1 MYKFATQCR
10 LSREILS
17 TASQEQG
24 DRMNHGRERALK
36 VVLVLV
42 GLLFLAGLY
51 VVIGGVRH
59 AGAPGED
66 SGDTMMF
73 SIYFALGVFLLMAVR
88 NPAAHR
94 SLILFAGWA
103 NVAHGAVMA
112 LMSIR
117 MVSER
122 SDLLGAAAGF
132 GAIGL
137 ALVILS
143 PARGAAD
150 RAESVAAA
158 SRH

>member
-1 MYKFATQCR
+1 M
-10 LSREILS
+10 L
-17 TASQEQG
+17 
-24 DRMNHGRERALK
+24 RERTLK
-36 VVLVLV
+36 VLLVVV
-42 GLLFLAGLY
+42 GLLFLAGLW
-51 VVIGGVRH
+51 VVIGGVRN

-73 SIYFALGVFLLMAVR
+73 SIYFMLGVFLLLAVR

-94 SLILFAGWA
+94 SLIMFAGWA
-103 NVAHGAVMA
+103 NIAHGATMA

-122 SDLLGAAAGF
+122 SGLLGAAAGF

-143 PARGAAD
+143 PGKSAAQHAEIVTAGGRG
-150 RAESVAAA
+150 
-158 SRH
+158 

>member
-1 MYKFATQCR
+1 MLRQ
-10 LSREILS
+10 
-17 TASQEQG
+17 
-24 DRMNHGRERALK
+24 RALK
-36 VVLVLV
+36 VVLVV
-42 GLLFLAGLY
+42 AGLLFLAGIY
-51 VVIGGVRH
+51 VVVGGVRH

-73 SIYFALGVFLLMAVR
+73 SIYFTLGVFLLMAAL

-94 SLILFAGWA
+94 SLIIFAGWA
-103 NVAHGAVMA
+103 NIAHGAVMA

-122 SDLLGAAAGF
+122 SGLLGAAAGF

-143 PARGAAD
+143 PAKAAGKL
-150 RAESVAAA
+150 AESAGAGT
-158 SRH
+158 RG

>member
-1 MYKFATQCR
+1 MIKQR
-10 LSREILS
+10 V
-17 TASQEQG
+17 
-24 DRMNHGRERALK
+24 LK
-36 VVLVLV
+36 VVLVLA
-42 GLLFLAGLY
+42 GLLFLAGIW

-73 SIYFALGVFLLMAVR
+73 SIYFMLGVFLLLAAR

-94 SLILFAGWA
+94 SLIMFAGWA

-122 SDLLGAAAGF
+122 GGLLGAAAGF

-143 PARGAAD
+143 PPKAAAQ
-150 RAESVAAA
+150 RAEIAAA
-158 SRH
+158 GTRG

>member
-1 MYKFATQCR
+1 MLKQ
-10 LSREILS
+10 
-17 TASQEQG
+17 
-24 DRMNHGRERALK
+24 RALK
-36 VVLVLV
+36 VLLVV
-42 GLLFLAGLY
+42 AGLLFLAGIW

-73 SIYFALGVFLLMAVR
+73 SIYFTLGLFLLMAVR

-94 SLILFAGWA
+94 SLIIFAGWA
-103 NVAHGAVMA
+103 NIAHGAVMA

-143 PARGAAD
+143 PTK
-150 RAESVAAA
+150 AAA
-158 SRH
+158 ERAQSAASGG

>member
-1 MYKFATQCR
+1 M
-10 LSREILS
+10 L
-17 TASQEQG
+17 
-24 DRMNHGRERALK
+24 RERALK
-36 VVLVLV
+36 VLLVLV
-42 GLLFLAGLY
+42 GLIFLAGIW
-51 VVIGGVRH
+51 VVVGGVRH
-59 AGAPGED
+59 AGSPGED

-73 SIYFALGVFLLMAVR
+73 SIYFTLGVFLLMAVR

-94 SLILFAGWA
+94 SLIIFAGWA
-103 NVAHGAVMA
+103 NIAHGAVMA

-143 PARGAAD
+143 PARAAT
-150 RAESVAAA
+150 ESAA
-158 SRH
+158 SGSRG

>member
-1 MYKFATQCR
+1 MLRQ
-10 LSREILS
+10 
-17 TASQEQG
+17 
-24 DRMNHGRERALK
+24 RALK
-36 VVLVLV
+36 VLLVAA
-42 GLLFLAGLY
+42 GLLFLAGIY

-66 SGDTMMF
+66 AGDTMMF
-73 SIYFALGVFLLMAVR
+73 SIYFTLGVFLLLAVR

-103 NVAHGAVMA
+103 NIAHGAVMA

-122 SDLLGAAAGF
+122 SGLLGAAAGF

-137 ALVILS
+137 ALLILS
-143 PARGAAD
+143 PARAAD
-150 RAESVAAA
+150 DRTQSAA
-158 SRH
+158 SRG

>member
-1 MYKFATQCR
+1 MT
-10 LSREILS
+10 S
-17 TASQEQG
+17 
-24 DRMNHGRERALK
+24 GRERALK
-36 VVLVLV
+36 VLLVV
-42 GLLFLAGLY
+42 AGLIFLAGLY

-73 SIYFALGVFLLMAVR
+73 SIYFTLGVFLLMAVR
-88 NPAAHR
+88 NPGAHR

-122 SDLLGAAAGF
+122 TGLLGAAAAF
-132 GAIGL
+132 IAIGL

-143 PARGAAD
+143 PAKAAAD
-150 RAESVAAA
+150 RVETALAG
-158 SRH
+158 RG

>member
-1 MYKFATQCR
+1 
-10 LSREILS
+10 
-17 TASQEQG
+17 
-24 DRMNHGRERALK
+24 MNRGRQRALK
-36 VVLVLV
+36 ILLVVV
-42 GLLFLAGLY
+42 GLLFLASIY
-51 VVIGGVRH
+51 VVVGGVRN

-73 SIYFALGVFLLMAVR
+73 SIYFTLGVFLLMAVR

-103 NVAHGAVMA
+103 NIAHGVVMA

-132 GAIGL
+132 SAIGL

-143 PARGAAD
+143 PAR
-150 RAESVAAA
+150 SAA
-158 SRH
+158 SRAEIAAAD

>member
-1 MYKFATQCR
+1 MLRQRT
-10 LSREILS
+10 
-17 TASQEQG
+17 
-24 DRMNHGRERALK
+24 LK
-36 VVLVLV
+36 VLLVVV
-42 GLLFLAGLY
+42 GLLFLAGIY
-51 VVIGGVRH
+51 VVVGGVRH

-73 SIYFALGVFLLMAVR
+73 SIYSALGVFLLLAVR

-94 SLILFAGWA
+94 SLIMFAGWA
-103 NVAHGAVMA
+103 NIAHGVVMA

-122 SDLLGAAAGF
+122 SGLLGAAAGF

-143 PARGAAD
+143 PAKSAAQ
-150 RAESVAAA
+150 RAESVAAGGPG
-158 SRH
+158 